1 VSIRLDI
8 ERKLLLAQRQRRPM
22 TARLPVDERLERAG
36 ELVVRARKFYDLW
49 SCLENAKERPA
60 TLDAMDDFSEFFK
73 FTIHAHFVA
82 FVVHMAALFETRNDT
97 INLWRLA
104 KDMKAANMLLS
115 KAAAEVDALLREAT
129 PVASKVTILRSNLF
143 AHRSDSVSYA
153 SAFELAQ
160 VTPDQLHN
168 LTEIALKIANQ
179 LLLAKGLRDQFVH
192 PGPHEHAGA
201 LLQALLKNQCPR

>member
-1 VSIRLDI
+1 
-8 ERKLLLAQRQRRPM
+8 
-22 TARLPVDERLERAG
+22 
-36 ELVVRARKFYDLW
+36 
-49 SCLENAKERPA
+49 
-60 TLDAMDDFSEFFK
+60 
-73 FTIHAHFVA
+73 
-82 FVVHMAALFETRNDT
+82 MAALFETRNDT